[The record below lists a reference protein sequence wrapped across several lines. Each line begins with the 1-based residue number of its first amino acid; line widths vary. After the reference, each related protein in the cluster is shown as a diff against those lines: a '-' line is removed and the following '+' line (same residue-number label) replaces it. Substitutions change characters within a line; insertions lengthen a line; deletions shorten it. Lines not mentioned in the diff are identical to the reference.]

1 MKKKSFKDLVNKKNV
16 LRGLLAIGAG
26 MSLFGKS
33 KRTKFIGVTLSTASG
48 GILLYDRY
56 KAEEKI
62 VEEEIKKT
70 EELYETSGLK
80 PNLVGDLDLL
90 PEETEEDNEIIF
102 GVRLLR
108 EVHRNCV
115 LPEEMLEFDPNDVL
129 GTLHILQN
137 TSKNRII
144 VSIPLPRESR
154 RELSPKDIRAYFKE
168 LYTNFV
174 REHGLDMNVYL
185 NQVCVL
191 VGTDPGEK
199 EGEKYIYYQ
208 EIEREPDETF
218 PEYLERTTT
227 IREGWASGKKEFLSE
242 YKICGNDTYGYLET
256 IRFDMYLNLEFPVF
270 PRSSKKVGLDLITFS
285 KLLRE
290 LVGTALIKVSNTGKE
305 KPFELNHVLFHPTDD
320 YGEYLGFNENDEI
333 ETYSI

>member
-1 MKKKSFKDLVNKKNV
+1 MKKNSFTDLFSKKNI
-16 LRGLLAIGAG
+16 LRGLLAVGTG
-26 MSLFGKS
+26 MSLFGKNRS
-33 KRTKFIGVTLSTASG
+33 TKIIGATISAASG

-56 KAEEKI
+56 KVEEKL
-62 VEEEIKKT
+62 VEEDIKKT
-70 EELYETSGLK
+70 EELYEKSGLK
-80 PNLVGDLDLL
+80 PNLVKDLDLL

-115 LPEEMLEFDPNDVL
+115 LPYEMLEFDPNDVL
-129 GTLHILQN
+129 GTLHILQD

-144 VSIPLPRESR
+144 ISIPLPRESK
-154 RELSPKDIRAYFKE
+154 RELSPKDIRAYFKD
-168 LYTNFV
+168 LYTDFV

-191 VGTDPGEK
+191 VGTDPSEK

-208 EIEREPDETF
+208 EVEREPDETF
-218 PEYLERTTT
+218 PEYLERTTK
-227 IREGWASGKKEFLSE
+227 IREGWASGNKEFRSE
-242 YKICGNDTYGYLET
+242 YKISGNETYGYLET
-256 IRFDMYLNLEFPVF
+256 IRFDMYLNLEFPIF
-270 PRSSKKVGLDLITFS
+270 PRKSKKVGLDLITFS

-290 LVGTALIKVSNTGKE
+290 LVGTALIRVSNTGKE
-305 KPFELNHVLFHPTDD
+305 KPFELNHVLFHPADD
-320 YGEYLGFNENDEI
+320 YGEYLGFNENNEI